1 MRTGNLVGP
10 VNERLTLLKR
20 APYAAGSSHQT
31 KGRSAAEHPKERELM
46 IRMLLAAAAAF
57 ALTTAAPA
65 YACPDCKDC
74 PKHKVAAAEQA
85 EKKDAKDSKDS
96 KVAGCPCGKGAE
108 CKCGEK
114 CDCPHCHGAKAAPKK
129 EEPKKT

>member
-1 MRTGNLVGP
+1 
-10 VNERLTLLKR
+10 
-20 APYAAGSSHQT
+20 
-31 KGRSAAEHPKERELM
+31 M

-65 YACPDCKDC
+65 FACPDCKDC
-74 PKHKVAAAEQA
+74 PQHKTAQA
-85 EKKDAKDSKDS
+85 DKKDAKDT
-96 KVAGCPCGKGAE
+96 KVADCPCGKGAD

>member
-1 MRTGNLVGP
+1 
-10 VNERLTLLKR
+10 
-20 APYAAGSSHQT
+20 
-31 KGRSAAEHPKERELM
+31 M

-74 PKHKVAAAEQA
+74 PKHKVAAAEKT
-85 EKKDAKDSKDS
+85 EKKDAKDP
-96 KVAGCPCGKGAE
+96 KVADCPCGKGAE

-114 CDCPHCHGAKAAPKK
+114 CDCPSCHSKKAAEKK